1 MRRRTLGLAGSLV
14 ALIGLAVLLGEPEE
28 AYAYPSTQAIARD
41 ISELGCRRL
50 YPARLPID
58 TYEAGTCSIGSAEI
72 TIIVT
77 RDPSLM
83 ERLEEPTSR
92 SGVSWV
98 RGPNW
103 IVATMDRTAAGL
115 VALALSGDL
124 LLAS

>member
-1 MRRRTLGLAGSLV
+1 
-14 ALIGLAVLLGEPEE
+14 
-28 AYAYPSTQAIARD
+28 
-41 ISELGCRRL
+41 
-50 YPARLPID
+50 
-58 TYEAGTCSIGSAEI
+58 
-72 TIIVT
+72 
-77 RDPSLM
+77 M